1 MKKEAVEHLS
11 SSRYCFPLDEHTYLI
26 RIRVAKNDDINKVHL
41 LYNEWFSF
49 YKKQIDL
56 EMTRRYEDDLFSFYE
71 ARISSKNPTFEYF
84 FRFDYGN
91 DLHIDYLQSGF
102 HEVANI
108 SELGFDEFFAPF
120 INKADL
126 IGVNPIFN
134 GGLIYQIFPDRFE
147 IGKKDKDMSY
157 VSLKDGDKMRNDAFY
172 GGDLV
177 GIKNRLDYL
186 SSIGV
191 EAIYLTP
198 IHPSRSA
205 HKYDVEDYFKID
217 PHFGDENDLKAL
229 VDEAHSKGIKI
240 ILDMVFNHASFY
252 SNLMQDVVKNG
263 INSKYYDWF
272 FIDGEYPDI
281 RKKNYKMFANQ
292 VGFMPKLNSSNPEV
306 IEYFKSVVC
315 YYAYNYKVDGFR
327 LDVSYEVSHEFWI
340 KLKLALKEIN
350 PNIIFIGEYW
360 LNSESFLSSHE
371 WDSVMNYPFRLVLT
385 RFLNEE
391 KDVKYLK
398 EELTKLYLRYADPI
412 NLNMVNLF
420 DSHDVLRFYTYLNK
434 DFNKYLTSLA
444 LLIAYPGMPEIY
456 YGSEIL
462 LEGYDDPDNR
472 RIMKWD
478 SPLFSSYEFE
488 QIKTIL
494 LLRKNAALRKGEV
507 DFFYEDDVFIL
518 EREYESN
525 CISFCLSR
533 GQMPKKYYK
542 EKEVLFSYLNED
554 ENDQFSFVFIL
565 ENH

>member
-11 SSRYCFPLDEHTYLI
+11 SSRYCFPLDENTYLI
-26 RIRVAKNDDINKVHL
+26 RIRVAKDDDINKVHL

-56 EMTRRYEDDLFSFYE
+56 EMRLRYQDDLFSFYE

-102 HEVANI
+102 HEAFNLP
-108 SELGFDEFFAPF
+108 ELGYDEFFAPF

-126 IGVNPIFN
+126 ISINPIFN

-157 VSLKDGDKMRNDAFY
+157 VSLKDGDKMRNDSFY

-217 PHFGDENDLKAL
+217 PRFGDEDDLKAL
-229 VDEAHSKGIKI
+229 VDDAHSKGIKI

-252 SNLMQDVVKNG
+252 SNLMQNVVKNG
-263 INSKYYDWF
+263 RNSKYYNWF
-272 FIDGEYPDI
+272 FIDGEFPDI
-281 RKKNYKMFANQ
+281 QKKNYKMFANQ
-292 VGFMPKLNSSNPEV
+292 VGFMPKLNSSNAEV
-306 IEYFKSVVC
+306 IEYFKSVVS
-315 YYAYNYKVDGFR
+315 YYASSFNVDGFR
-327 LDVSYEVSHEFWI
+327 LDVSYEISHEFWI
-340 KLKLALKEIN
+340 KLKFALKKIN
-350 PNIIFIGEYW
+350 PNIILIGEYW
-360 LNSESFLSSHE
+360 LNSEAFLSSHE

-385 RFLNEE
+385 RFLNEK

-462 LEGYDDPDNR
+462 LEGCDDPDNR

-478 SPLFSSYEFE
+478 SPIFSSYEFE
-488 QIKTIL
+488 QIKSLL
-494 LLRKNAALRKGEV
+494 LLRKNDALRKGEV
-507 DFFYEDDVFIL
+507 DFFYEDDVFVL
-518 EREYESN
+518 KREYETT
-525 CISFCLSR
+525 CFSFCLRR
-533 GQMPKKYYK
+533 GQMPKKYYA
-542 EKEVLFSYLNED
+542 EKEVLFSYLNDD
-554 ENDQFSFVFIL
+554 ETDLFSFVFVL